1 MEEVCTE
8 GPLGC
13 RAFAQSW
20 EKALLRLMGKK
31 KMSVNH
37 HALCC
42 WYFPFADRLILFE
55 SLFDSL
61 RQRQLIL
68 DPK

>member
-1 MEEVCTE
+1 MQGLCPE
-8 GPLGC
+8 LGKGSVE
-13 RAFAQSW
+13 AD
-20 EKALLRLMGKK
+20 GKK